1 MKINQFYHFSLLFL
15 FLIRYSSSDT
25 NDCDRYDLECMLGV
39 PPEEETK
46 NFTFCI
52 EGQFVVMNGTS
63 PTTDKY
69 KFVKCSTLA
78 PKCAIKTRK
87 VSTVFEKTVEK
98 GEMKIVT
105 IGCFPANEL
114 QRREMENR
122 NLESTRSYDS
132 FYSILKDWNNYDF
145 YNSYFLRNKPNNTL
159 DRYSHE
165 IIWVENPSE
174 DLFDRNNGDENGSD
188 AWTQY
193 FSKGKITPIMLLYTL
208 FICISVIIK
217 LIWMVSTAWKSI
229 KQGYEPVK
237 TEKSKEG
244 IEESIDELD

>member
-25 NDCDRYDLECMLGV
+25 NDCDRYDLECMVSSRKNFEILTTNFQLGV

-114 QRREMENR
+114 QRREM
-122 NLESTRSYDS
+122 D
-132 FYSILKDWNNYDF
+132 
-145 YNSYFLRNKPNNTL
+145 TL

-188 AWTQY
+188 GESIHIDSFRSEKIFSAWTQY

-237 TEKSKEG
+237 TEKSIEG